1 MTASGFRVERLALPA
16 GALVVAMALG
26 GYAYRSARDLGDPHF
41 LTGYVLLGL
50 MLGLVLLRGR
60 KVLSM
65 VPLGRAAFWL
75 RLHVVGGFLAVV
87 VFWLHTGALWPMG
100 RYEQV
105 LAGLFYFVSASGIFG
120 YLVQRAYPSRLTQTG
135 HEIIYERIPAAIAEL
150 RAAAEDVILECGEKT
165 GSDTLAKYYVET
177 FEWFFHQPRFFASNA
192 VGAARGAH
200 WTRHH
205 CGTVGR
211 YLSSAEEPYL
221 DKLVDLL
228 AAKVVIDTHY
238 AAQRIMKTWLW
249 GHVPASMA
257 LIVLAIWHFL
267 AVNAYAS

>member
-1 MTASGFRVERLALPA
+1 MTTSGFRVERLAPPA
-16 GALVVAMALG
+16 VALVVAVALG
-26 GYAYRSARDLGDPHF
+26 GYAYRSARDLGDPLF

-65 VPLGRAAFWL
+65 VPLGRAAFWV
-75 RLHVVGGFLAVV
+75 RLHVVGGFLAVII
-87 VFWLHTGALWPMG
+87 FWLHTGTAWPVG
-100 RYEQV
+100 RYEQ
-105 LAGLFYFVSASGIFG
+105 AIAALFYFVSASGVFG

-135 HEIIYERIPAAIAEL
+135 REIIYERIPAAIAEL
-150 RAAAEDVILECGEKT
+150 RDAAEDVVLECSEKT
-165 GSDTLAKYYVET
+165 GGDTLAKYYVET
-177 FEWFFHQPRFFASNA
+177 FEWFLRQPRFFASNA

-205 CGTVGR
+205 CGTVAR

-221 DKLVDLL
+221 DKLADLL

-257 LIVLAIWHFL
+257 LIVLVIWHFL